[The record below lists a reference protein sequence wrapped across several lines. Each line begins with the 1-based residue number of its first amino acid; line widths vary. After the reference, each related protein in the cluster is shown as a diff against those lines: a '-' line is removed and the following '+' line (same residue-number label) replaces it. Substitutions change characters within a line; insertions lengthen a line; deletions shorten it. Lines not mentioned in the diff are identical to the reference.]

1 MAGTKRPSGL
11 YISRDGLTYTF
22 NWKIGD
28 ENYSW
33 GQQVQWRVNTG
44 KWQPWWGIGV
54 TASDTSAK
62 VTLNQNLYWPKKNQ
76 FLFRIEFRVRGR
88 KKDCSWSDWSS
99 NGWNMTAP
107 GSPSV
112 SQQLDAELDNVCEFS
127 WNYDAST
134 TNNFPFTDVEW
145 QSILVKECNVSDG
158 SKLKWSSGVLGWQAG
173 TGGKSG
179 TKQITEDS
187 GPLSLNSYA
196 RWFRCRTRGIG
207 GNGGVKGCSYWRYTK
222 HVYATPNK
230 ASITSWTSKA
240 GTQASADVTVVNV
253 RWFAV
258 WSGLTRPIDKVEVQ
272 WAIGV
277 PEAGLTCPR
286 GLTWTT
292 GATIRDGSWED
303 GATFSAEQD
312 INFDECLFVRIATIH
327 DRKVT
332 YSDAALVRKWRLK
345 QPSGLS
351 AQTVESTHRAT
362 VTVTNNSE
370 LPDSKIAILYR
381 STNVEEF
388 VIGIIPHGSSSVTVQ
403 CPDWTGEDAIS
414 FGAYAYQGDE
424 TEIERAD
431 GITAYA
437 VTPNISSYTVW
448 DEGAVPKAPTNVTA
462 ELSDTEGE
470 VILTWDWTW
479 SDADS
484 AEISWSQNQN
494 AWEST
499 EEPETYEIN
508 NLHAA
513 KWRVSGLQ
521 TGVVWYFRVRL
532 IKTVEDAAVYG
543 PYSEMASADLSS
555 APTPP
560 MLQLSEDVI
569 PQTGSVTA
577 SWEYI
582 STDGTQQAY
591 AEICTVT
598 IDGETET
605 YGDVIASTSGERHVV
620 LSAQELGWET
630 GQVYSLAVRVTSE
643 SSHISSWSE
652 PVSVIIAEPVECEI
666 TETSFVERS
675 RNLIPYPFYH
685 TTRTVNGITFTDN
698 GDGTVT
704 VNGTNTGS
712 SNAEFV
718 LTATAEGV
726 IVPAGKYIL
735 SGCDGGNS
743 STYLLQWNQPG
754 SSIVNLYDGEKTFTL
769 SADTI
774 MRVSIK
780 VVSGATVSDLTFRPM
795 IRLASDGSS
804 VWEAYNPIQTLTAMP
819 LTLTVTG
826 AGEGGTTSVV
836 IERAKSY
843 ELDRP
848 DESRFTGHDG
858 ETIVIYS
865 QSGEGEIEIGRDDLV
880 GTLDDG
886 APYRLIATTADSY
899 GQTAEQVIEFTV
911 NWEHQAVIPQA
922 SVTIDNANLIAML
935 MPIAPTGAAE
945 GDTCDI
951 YRLSSERPVKVIEG
965 GAFGTEY
972 VDPFPT
978 IGDSGGYRFVLL
990 TENGDYITEDNTFA
1004 WIDVEA
1010 GIDTDA
1016 TIIDFGGDR
1025 VLLRYNMELSHSW
1038 EKDFTE
1044 TTYLGGAIQGDWNLS
1059 VHRKTSMSADTVV
1072 TDDPVL
1078 IASMRRLAAY
1088 TGICHVRTVDGATF
1102 TADVQV
1108 SENRTYEKAGKIAGF
1123 DVQITQVDAERID
1136 GMTYE
1141 EWEGAE

>member
-11 YISRDGLTYTF
+11 YISRDGLAYTF

-44 KWQPWWGIGV
+44 KWLPWWNLGV
-54 TASDTSAK
+54 TNSDTSAK
-62 VTLNQNLYWPKKNQ
+62 VTINQNQYWPKKNQ

-134 TNNFPFTDVEW
+134 TNSFPFTDVEW

-187 GPLSLNSYA
+187 GPLSLNSYT

-532 IKTVEDAAVYG
+532 IKTVEDAAVHG

-569 PQTGSVTA
+569 PQSGSVTA

-598 IDGETET
+598 IDGEAAT

-620 LSAQELGWET
+620 LDAQELGWET

-643 SSHISSWSE
+643 SAHISSWSD
-652 PVSVIIAEPVECEI
+652 PVSVIIAEPVACSI
-666 TETSFVERS
+666 SATSFETVTIEE
-675 RNLIPYPFYH
+675 
-685 TTRTVNGITFTDN
+685 RTVT
-698 GDGTVT
+698 
-704 VNGTNTGS
+704 
-712 SNAEFV
+712 A
-718 LTATAEGV
+718 LTE
-726 IVPAGKYIL
+726 
-735 SGCDGGNS
+735 
-743 STYLLQWNQPG
+743 
-754 SSIVNLYDGEKTFTL
+754 
-769 SADTI
+769 
-774 MRVSIK
+774 
-780 VVSGATVSDLTFRPM
+780 
-795 IRLASDGSS
+795 
-804 VWEAYNPIQTLTAMP
+804 MP

-848 DESRFTGHDG
+848 DESRYTGHDG

-880 GTLDDG
+880 GTFDDG
-886 APYRLIATTADSY
+886 APYKLIATTADSY
-899 GQTAEQVIEFTV
+899 GQSAEQEIEFEV
-911 NWEHQAVIPQA
+911 RWSHQAVVPEA
-922 SVTIDNANLIAML
+922 SVTVDDINMIARL
-935 MPIAPTGAAE
+935 TPIAPAGTLS

-951 YRLSSERPVKVIEG
+951 YRLSSERPVLVVQG

-972 VDPFPT
+972 VDPYPT
-978 IGDSGGYRFVLL
+978 IGDSGGYRFVFM

-1004 WIDVEA
+1004 WLDIEA
-1010 GIDTDA
+1010 GLDMDS

-1025 VLLRYNMELSHSW
+1025 VVLAYDMEVSHSW
-1038 EKDFTE
+1038 DKDFTE

-1059 VHRKTSMSADTVV
+1059 VHRSTSLSADAVV
-1072 TDDPVL
+1072 TDDPDL

-1108 SENRTYEKAGKIAGF
+1108 SENRTYEKAGKIASF